1 MAAFLSQSNVDAIM
15 VNTDVGEYRGKFED
29 LTDAIA
35 GSVKARPTRPPPI
48 LQKDFIL
55 HPIQVISRRSF
66 THSLYR
72 LIYCFFTIFLK
83 IAQALENGASGVVV
97 IMCVV
102 GNDLT
107 VLLDAGTVMGAEIL
121 VEVHTPTELE
131 FALQC
136 GATTFLVNSR
146 DRKTG
151 QIYPHQ
157 AKALAS
163 MIPINAVSMVAG
175 GIKTIEEVRFL

>member
-1 MAAFLSQSNVDAIM
+1 MLLFS
-15 VNTDVGEYRGKFED
+15 
-29 LTDAIA
+29 
-35 GSVKARPTRPPPI
+35 
-48 LQKDFIL
+48 
-55 HPIQVISRRSF
+55 
-66 THSLYR
+66 
-72 LIYCFFTIFLK
+72 K
-83 IAQALENGASGVVV
+83 IAQALENGASGVLV

-102 GNDLT
+102 GSDLT
-107 VLLDAGTVMGAEIL
+107 VLLDAGTVMGAEVL

-136 GATTFLVNSR
+136 GATTFLINSR

-163 MIPINAVSMVAG
+163 MMPINAVSLVSG
-175 GIKTIEEVRFL
+175 GIKTIEEVGVLW